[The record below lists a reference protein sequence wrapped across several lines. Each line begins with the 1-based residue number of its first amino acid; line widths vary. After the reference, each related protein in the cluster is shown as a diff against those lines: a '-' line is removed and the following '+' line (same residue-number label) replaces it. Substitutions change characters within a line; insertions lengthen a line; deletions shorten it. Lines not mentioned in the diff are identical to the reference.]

1 MKIMNDV
8 DSSQR
13 VGTPQESLLSPP
25 HTALAHSPVNEN
37 GVYATPAVNWV
48 SLVDKIKQNDQ
59 SAMDELY
66 RVLSGGIK
74 FYLCR
79 QLGPQEMDDKVHD
92 TFVIVVQAIQRGE
105 LREPERLMGF
115 VRTIV
120 RRQVAA
126 HINQTVRRRNYDDVD
141 VNGQGVKDSSRDPE
155 QAAMDKQR
163 EALATKI
170 LKSISQRDRDVLT
183 RFYLM
188 EQSQEQIC
196 MDMGLTETQFRLLKS
211 CAKARFTELGKRCL
225 GHCNRLA
232 LKKPLLAIR
241 AG

>member
-13 VGTPQESLLSPP
+13 VGTLQESLLPP
-25 HTALAHSPVNEN
+25 PNTALAHSPVNEN

-48 SLVDKIKQNDQ
+48 DLVDKIKQNDQ
-59 SAMDELY
+59 SAMEELY
-66 RVLSGGIK
+66 GVFSKGIK
-74 FYLCR
+74 FYLCG

-92 TFVIVVQAIQRGE
+92 TFLIVVQAIQRGE

-126 HINQTVRRRNYDDVD
+126 HIDQTVRRRNYDGVD

-163 EALATKI
+163 EALAIKI

-196 MDMGLTETQFRLLKS
+196 MDMSLTDTQFRLLKS
-211 CAKARFTELGKRCL
+211 RAKARFTGLGKRCL
-225 GHCNRLA
+225 RHCNVVA
-232 LKKPLLAIR
+232 LTPPLTLRIH
-241 AG
+241 